1 MANSLSKECA
11 FFFVKTQLSGNITI
25 KMNNFTHEV
34 TLSIRKVQ
42 YTYTYYYYQLI
53 GECPGNKV
61 NLGVKSNQNTRY
73 LVGSFFNYVDQMRQ
87 VDAAGNVNDIQIFY
101 HNSKEISQ
109 PMSTVEGRWSIM
121 GKIWSTQLQS
131 GHFRLTS
138 YINGQCS
145 LQIVDIH

>member
-42 YTYTYYYYQLI
+42 YRYIYYYYQLI
-53 GECPGNKV
+53 GECPGTKV
-61 NLGVKSNQNTRY
+61 NLVVKSNQNTRY
-73 LVGSFFNYVDQMRQ
+73 LVGSFFNYVDKMRQ
-87 VDAAGNVNDIQIFY
+87 VGAAKNVNDIQ
-101 HNSKEISQ
+101 EISW
-109 PMSTVEGRWSIM
+109 PMSTGEGRWSIM
-121 GKIWSTQLQS
+121 GKIWSTQLQN